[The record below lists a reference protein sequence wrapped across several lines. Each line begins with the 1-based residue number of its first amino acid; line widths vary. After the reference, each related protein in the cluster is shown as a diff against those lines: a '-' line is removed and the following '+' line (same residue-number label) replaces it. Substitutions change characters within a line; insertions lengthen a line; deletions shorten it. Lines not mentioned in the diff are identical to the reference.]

1 MYYKLRTVYNEKGV
15 EVLLKRKY
23 NNKYV
28 YEIQDYKGIVY
39 KVDKDWLLFHKD
51 AIVNLGVKADK
62 RFYVKN
68 KPELVIWDY
77 WCYYKGEK
85 EQGKMTISKVLKEY
99 DLEDLNGL
107 KQKGYDGI
115 VIRNAPIGIKDK
127 KIIQKEI
134 VVFKPSQIKAV
145 YNWKPKKT
153 DSISDGYSP
162 SSKKIKLLTQ
172 EQLDYFKKTK
182 ILDDYGGLE
191 VCYHSTNE
199 TFDSFDLSHVGEG
212 GGNSYGN
219 GFYFSSEPIE
229 EYGKVMEVF
238 LDVRKPYIIENIN
251 DFDDVLHFLLLC
263 FNMVANKGDD
273 VIRIPKEIKG
283 YLKDESS
290 VPLVEIK
297 GTKWYSITQREKELL
312 IKFVAD
318 IDKIPEAIW
327 RQWPED
333 KMLQYSHW
341 GNLADRI
348 VRNCVIRDK

>member
-1 MYYKLRTVYNEKGV
+1 MV
-15 EVLLKRKY
+15 
-23 NNKYV
+23 
-28 YEIQDYKGIVY
+28 II
-39 KVDKDWLLFHKD
+39 
-51 AIVNLGVKADK
+51 NLGVKADK

-115 VIRNAPIGIKDK
+115 VIRNAPIGIKEK

-134 VVFKPSQIKAV
+134 VVFKPSQIKSV
-145 YNWKPKKT
+145 YNLKPKNT
-153 DSISDGYSP
+153 DSLFDGFMKKENGCSITEEQEKYFRYS
-162 SSKKIKLLTQ
+162 KIKGQTG
-172 EQLDYFKKTK
+172 KP
-182 ILDDYGGLE
+182 I

-212 GGNSYGN
+212 GGSSYGN

-251 DFDDVLHFLLLC
+251 DFGEVLYFLLTC
-263 FNMVANKGDD
+263 FSATDKKSDD
-273 VIRIPKEIKG
+273 TIRIPKEIKG

-290 VPLVEIK
+290 VPLI
-297 GTKWYSITQREKELL
+297 YHRSFNSL
-312 IKFVAD
+312 
-318 IDKIPEAIW
+318 
-327 RQWPED
+327 
-333 KMLQYSHW
+333 
-341 GNLADRI
+341 
-348 VRNCVIRDK
+348 

>member
-1 MYYKLRTVYNEKGV
+1 MYYKLRTIYNEKGV

-23 NNKYV
+23 NNKYI
-28 YEIQDYKGIVY
+28 YEIQDYQGIVY

-51 AIVNLGVKADK
+51 SIVNLGVKADK
-62 RFYVKN
+62 RFYVKSR
-68 KPELVIWDY
+68 PESVIWNY

-85 EQGKMTISKVLKEY
+85 EQGKMTISKVLREY
-99 DLEDLNGL
+99 NLENLKGL

-115 VIRNAPIGIKDK
+115 VIRNAPVGIKEK
-127 KIIQKEI
+127 RIIQKEI
-134 VVFKPSQIKAV
+134 VVFKPSQIKSV
-145 YNWKPKKT
+145 YNLKPKNT
-153 DSISDGYSP
+153 DSLFDGFMKKENGCSITEEQEKYFRYS
-162 SSKKIKLLTQ
+162 KIKGQ
-172 EQLDYFKKTK
+172 NGKP
-182 ILDDYGGLE
+182 I

-212 GGNSYGN
+212 GGSSYGN

-251 DFDDVLHFLLLC
+251 DFGEVLYFLLTC
-263 FNMVANKGDD
+263 FSATDKKSDD
-273 VIRIPKEIKG
+273 TIRIPKEIKG

-297 GTKWYSITQREKELL
+297 GTKWYSITQKEKELL
-312 IKFVAD
+312 KKFVAD
-318 IDKIPEAIW
+318 IDSIPEAIW

-341 GNLADRI
+341 GNVADRI
-348 VRNCVIRDK
+348 VRNCKIRETK